1 MLANPGIVR
10 KRKEVME
17 ETDINEALF
26 FVEPPLED
34 VITSFYH
41 MLVAPGG
48 TPITRHVCPNLEMML
63 VFNFGVPVRISFHN
77 NPLDTE
83 VIGRTAVIGP
93 LRQMLNYELLPG
105 ADALVVNF
113 KFNGF
118 QRLFGMP
125 LTGLT
130 GEGLKG
136 AEILKDDG
144 LFDRLWEELAALP
157 TTEQRVGLLKQS
169 AVGLLKENDQV
180 LQTIISNLAQF
191 FDPCVDPV
199 KAIAADTRLSE
210 RSIQMKFQKHTGY
223 SVKELLRFLR
233 FKEVIAYILA
243 RSNQKIAIFDL
254 ITRHDY
260 HDQSHLIKDF
270 QYFLGLAPQQFIKN
284 LNNGSFCV
292 VADTYPVQP

>member
-1 MLANPGIVR
+1 MYRGI
-10 KRKEVME
+10 KTEKKAME
-17 ETDINEALF
+17 QTDINEKLF
-26 FVEPPLED
+26 SVEAPLED
-34 VITSFYH
+34 VINSFYH
-41 MLVAPGG
+41 MKNVSDGESV
-48 TPITRHVCPNLEMML
+48 TRHVCPNLEIML

-77 NPLDTE
+77 HPLDTD
-83 VIGRTAVIGP
+83 VIHRSAVIGP

-105 ADALVVNF
+105 ADALIVNF
-113 KFNGF
+113 KFNGY

-125 LTGLT
+125 LTGIT
-130 GEGLKG
+130 GLGLSG
-136 AEILKDDG
+136 AEIITDDSR
-144 LFDRLWEELAALP
+144 FDCLREELAALFTP
-157 TTEQRVGLLKQS
+157 EERVGLLKQS
-169 AVGLLKENDQV
+169 ALSLLKENDQV
-180 LQTIISNLAQF
+180 VQTIISNLAQF

-199 KAIAADTRLSE
+199 KAIAADTSLSE
-210 RSIQMKFQKHTGY
+210 RSIQLKFQKHTGY

-292 VADTYPVQP
+292 ITDTYPTQA

>member
-1 MLANPGIVR
+1 
-10 KRKEVME
+10 ME
-17 ETDINEALF
+17 QADINEALF
-26 FVEPPLED
+26 LVEAPLDE
-34 VITSFYH
+34 VITSVYH
-41 MLVAPGG
+41 LFVSSDGEPV
-48 TPITRHVCPNLEMML
+48 TRHVCPNLEMML

-77 NPLDTE
+77 NLLNTE
-83 VIGRTAVIGP
+83 VIRHTAVIGP

-105 ADALVVNF
+105 ADGLVVNF

-130 GEGLKG
+130 GEQGTS
-136 AEILKDDG
+136 AEILTDESR
-144 LFDRLWEELAALP
+144 FDVLWETLAALP
-157 TTEQRVGLLKQS
+157 TAEQRVGLLKQL
-169 AVGLLKENDQV
+169 AIGLLKENDQV
-180 LQTIISNLAQF
+180 IETVIGNLAQF
-191 FDPCVDPV
+191 FNPHVDPV

-243 RSNQKIAIFDL
+243 RSNQKIDVFDL
-254 ITRHDY
+254 IACHDY

-270 QYFLGLAPQQFIKN
+270 QYFLGLPPQQFIKN

-292 VADTYPVQP
+292 VADTYPGQR

>member
-1 MLANPGIVR
+1 
-10 KRKEVME
+10 ME
-17 ETDINEALF
+17 QTDKDEALF
-26 FVEPPLED
+26 LVEAPLED

-41 MLVAPGG
+41 LSVASDGE
-48 TPITRHVCPNLEMML
+48 PITRHVCPNLEMML
-63 VFNFGVPVRISFHN
+63 IINFGVPVRISFHN

-118 QRLFGMP
+118 QRLFDMP
-125 LTGLT
+125 LTGLA
-130 GEGLKG
+130 GEKG
-136 AEILKDDG
+136 TNAEILTGDG
-144 LFDRLWEELAALP
+144 RFNNLWEELAVLP
-157 TTEQRVGLLKQS
+157 TTDQRVSLLKRT
-169 AVGLLKENDQV
+169 AVGLLKENDKV
-180 LQTIISNLAQF
+180 IQTVISNLAQF

-254 ITRHDY
+254 IARHDY

-292 VADTYPVQP
+292 VSDTYPGQP

>member
-1 MLANPGIVR
+1 
-10 KRKEVME
+10 ME
-17 ETDINEALF
+17 EMYLDRALF
-26 FVEPPLED
+26 MVEAPLEEL
-34 VITSFYH
+34 ITSFYH
-41 MLVAPGG
+41 LYVESDGES
-48 TPITRHVCPNLEMML
+48 IIRHVCPNLEMML

-105 ADALVVNF
+105 ADAIVVNF

-118 QRLFGMP
+118 QRLFSMP

-130 GEGLKG
+130 CEDLKGEG
-136 AEILKDDG
+136 ILMDDG
-144 LFDRLWEELAALP
+144 RFDRLWEELAVLP
-157 TTEQRVGLLKQS
+157 TTEQRVSLLEQS
-169 AVGLLKENDQV
+169 AIGLLKENDQV
-180 LQTIISNLAQF
+180 LQTVISNLAHF
-191 FDPCVDPV
+191 FNPCVDPV

-210 RSIQMKFQKHTGY
+210 RSIQLKFQKHTGY

-233 FKEVIAYILA
+233 FKEVITYILA
-243 RSNQKIAIFDL
+243 HSNQKIAIFDL
-254 ITRHDY
+254 IDRHDY

-292 VADTYPVQP
+292 VSDTYPAQP

>member
-1 MLANPGIVR
+1 
-10 KRKEVME
+10 ME
-17 ETDINEALF
+17 QMDINEALF
-26 FVEPPLED
+26 MVEAPLEE
-34 VITSFYH
+34 VINSFYH
-41 MLVAPGG
+41 MSLSSNGE
-48 TPITRHVCPNLEMML
+48 PISRHVCPNLEMML
-63 VFNFGVPVRISFHN
+63 IFNFGVPVRISFHN
-77 NPLDTE
+77 NPLDTQA
-83 VIGRTAVIGP
+83 IRRTAMIGP

-105 ADALVVNF
+105 ADALIVNF

-118 QRLFGMP
+118 QRLFDIP

-130 GEGLKG
+130 GQDKKG
-136 AEILKDDG
+136 AEILTDDVR
-144 LFDRLWEELAALP
+144 FDSLWEKLAALP
-157 TTEQRVGLLKQS
+157 ATEQRVSLLKQS
-169 AVGLLKENDQV
+169 ATGLLKENDQV

-191 FDPCVDPV
+191 FNPCVDPV

-210 RSIQMKFQKHTGY
+210 RSIQLKFQKHTGY

-243 RSNQKIAIFDL
+243 RTNQKIVIFDL
-254 ITRHDY
+254 IARHDY

-292 VADTYPVQP
+292 INDTYPTQP

>member
-1 MLANPGIVR
+1 
-10 KRKEVME
+10 ME
-17 ETDINEALF
+17 QTDTNGALF
-26 FVEPPLED
+26 SVEAPLEE
-34 VITSFYH
+34 VINSFYH
-41 MLVAPGG
+41 LFVASDGEPV
-48 TPITRHVCPNLEMML
+48 TRHVCPNLEMML
-63 VFNFGVPVRISFHN
+63 VFNFGAPVRISFHN
-77 NPLDTE
+77 DPLDTE
-83 VIGRTAVIGP
+83 VIRRTAVIGP
-93 LRQMLNYELLPG
+93 LRQMLNYQLPPG
-105 ADALVVNF
+105 ADGLIVNF

-130 GEGLKG
+130 SEDRTRV
-136 AEILKDDG
+136 EILTDDG
-144 LFDRLWEELAALP
+144 RFDRLWEELTALP
-157 TTEQRVGLLKQS
+157 TAEQRVSLLKQS
-169 AVGLLKENDQV
+169 AIGLLKDNDQV

-191 FDPCVDPV
+191 FNPCVDPV

-210 RSIQMKFQKHTGY
+210 RSIQLKFQKHTGY

-254 ITRHDY
+254 IAKHDY

-270 QYFLGLAPQQFIKN
+270 QYFLGLPPQQFIKN

-292 VADTYPVQP
+292 VNDTYPGQP

>member
-1 MLANPGIVR
+1 MEQANI
-10 KRKEVME
+10 
-17 ETDINEALF
+17 DEALF
-26 FVEPPLED
+26 LVEAPLDE
-34 VITSFYH
+34 VMHSFYH
-41 MLVAPGG
+41 LSGVSEGE
-48 TPITRHVCPNLEMML
+48 PIIRHVCPNLEMML
-63 VFNFGVPVRISFHN
+63 VFNFGIPLRISFHN

-83 VIGRTAVIGP
+83 VIRRTAVIGP
-93 LRQMLNYELLPG
+93 LRHMLNYELLRG

-130 GEGLKG
+130 GQDLKG
-136 AEILKDDG
+136 AEMLMDEDR
-144 LFDRLWEELAALP
+144 FDALWEELAALS
-157 TTEQRVGLLKQS
+157 TTEKRVNLLKQS
-169 AVGLLKENDQV
+169 ALGLLKENDHV
-180 LQTIISNLAQF
+180 LQTVIRNLAQF
-191 FDPCVDPV
+191 FNPCVDPI

-210 RSIQMKFQKHTGY
+210 RSIQLKFQKHTGY

-243 RSNQKIAIFDL
+243 RNNQKIAIFDL
-254 ITRHDY
+254 ITKHDY

-270 QYFLGLAPQQFIKN
+270 QYFLGVAPQQFIKN

-292 VADTYPVQP
+292 VNDTYPA